1 MQKPKKVRYT
11 NEYGQTIEF
20 LQERPLYADSID
32 CSQLEGIF
40 ATEKFSRANGQKTIK
55 KQVGARAITLQGSYY
70 DEEYRD
76 FGLVGLQ
83 TVFSPLVSGTLEIE
97 TDWHTYTINC
107 YPAAV
112 PLFTRASDTPAIIKF
127 TVVFQSDEPFFRM
140 GAQHEFHPTTGT
152 TSYIES
158 ETQTPA
164 PVEIVFPAGVRGG
177 ITSPHGAV
185 IRLDNSAGSTDVI
198 INTEDFSIK
207 DTNGAD
213 KTALLDPTAD
223 IWDMMI
229 SPGTTEMQ
237 FGNTDIYIRW
247 YDLAVAIL

>member
-1 MQKPKKVRYT
+1 MQKPKKVKYI

-20 LQERPLYADSID
+20 LQERPLYADSVD

-40 ATEKFSRANGQKTIK
+40 ATEKFSRANGQKTLK
-55 KQVGARAITLQGSYY
+55 KQVGARAITLQCSYY
-70 DEEYRD
+70 DEGYRD
-76 FGLVGLQ
+76 FELQ
-83 TVFSPLVSGTLEIE
+83 SLQAVFCPLVSGTLEID
-97 TDWHTYTINC
+97 TDWHTYSIDC
-107 YPAAV
+107 YPVAV
-112 PLFTRASDTPAIIKF
+112 PLLSRVTDTPAIFKF

-140 GAQHEFHPTTGT
+140 GAQHEYHPTTGT
-152 TSYIES
+152 VSYIES

-177 ITSPHGAV
+177 IISPHGAV

-213 KTALLDPTAD
+213 KTALLDPTAN

-247 YDLAVAIL
+247 YDLAVAIV

>member
-97 TDWHTYTINC
+97 TDFHTYTINC

-164 PVEIVFPAGVRGG
+164 PVEIVVPAGVRCG
-177 ITSPHGAV
+177 IISPHGAV

-207 DTNGAD
+207 DTDGAD
-213 KTALLDPTAD
+213 KTALLDPTAN

-237 FGNTDIYIRW
+237 FGNTDTYIRW